1 MFTQKP
7 PHLFANAEVF
17 KKRMIFLEKDRLI
30 NIEKVFLDNHGYATT
45 TKLLRAGANSRL
57 ILKLIADDKATKI
70 KRGLYRWNL
79 YSPKSEEDLIELA
92 TTLPEGV
99 FCLFT
104 ALSYYELTTYNPQ
117 EFNMAIF
124 RDSHK
129 PLLPDYPP
137 VKVFYFSEKQ
147 FNTGISTL
155 QIEGHAVKMYDVE
168 KTICDCVRYRNK
180 IGLDI
185 MQEALKTYM
194 ARKNR
199 NLDKLWHYSETLK
212 VKSVIKP
219 YLEALL

>member
-1 MFTQKP
+1 V
-7 PHLFANAEVF
+7 E
-17 KKRMIFLEKDRLI
+17 EDRLN

-45 TKLLRAGANSRL
+45 TKLLKAGADSRL
-57 ILKLIADDKATKI
+57 ILKLVKNDKATKV
-70 KRGLYRWNL
+70 KRGLYKWNL
-79 YSPKSEEDLIELA
+79 YTPKSEEDLIELSA
-92 TTLPEGV
+92 ALPEGV

-155 QIEGHAVKMYDVE
+155 QIEGHAVKCM
-168 KTICDCVRYRNK
+168 
-180 IGLDI
+180 
-185 MQEALKTYM
+185 
-194 ARKNR
+194 
-199 NLDKLWHYSETLK
+199 TLK
-212 VKSVIKP
+212 KQFVTVYVIGIKSASILCKRH
-219 YLEALL
+219 